1 MTSFSLNTCNVIP
14 KFWLLLPLKEHV
26 TLAEDRNYYMYLQ
39 SAQCVYIWNC
49 KHQRMMVCF
58 WIFRKAGF
66 LMIKKIENSKQDE
79 KCLDKIFSD
88 PRVK

>member
-1 MTSFSLNTCNVIP
+1 
-14 KFWLLLPLKEHV
+14 
-26 TLAEDRNYYMYLQ
+26 
-39 SAQCVYIWNC
+39 
-49 KHQRMMVCF
+49 MVCF